1 MQISEGGQMPKSK
14 DDKLLDKLDQIL
26 SVLALQL
33 ALDKSVTEGARL
45 LKIAGLDNRTIASV
59 LNTTDATVRAL
70 TSNLRKPKKLKKK

>member
-1 MQISEGGQMPKSK
+1 MPKSK
-14 DDKLLDKLDQIL
+14 DEKILDKLDQIL

-59 LNTTDATVRAL
+59 LNTTDATVRSL

>member
-1 MQISEGGQMPKSK
+1 MPKSK
-14 DDKLLDKLDQIL
+14 DDKILDKLEQIL

-70 TSNLRKPKKLKKK
+70 TTNLRKPKKLKKK